1 MEKITPPVD
10 ISTLGLLSPD
20 AQRNVAL
27 TLDYSDIVNLCRTNT
42 QLRQSICMNPY
53 FWRNK
58 LRRDF
63 PYYDVTKV
71 NIETEPNKLIAVYE
85 FLWKREKYIAEYQK
99 IINEMEAD
107 PKVISSSTE
116 LLQLAKYVY
125 GYSQPDPKI
134 LLATLREDLSRNIRL
149 GRISHFERTYQKLQN
164 AEKPYI
170 ERLNAVMAKNNELV
184 TNYGRLLN

>member
-125 GYSQPDPKI
+125 GYSQPDPKV
-134 LLATLREDLSRNIRL
+134 LLETLREDLSRNIQL